1 MRLTFIS
8 AAIISFPMLAIAQ
21 EAVREG
27 HYRLQT
33 DGGEGTLIIE
43 KGRADLTVVRQGFCV
58 GGIVGNLAPVE
69 NRTTH
74 FTKIQDELACTVTV
88 NVDADGRPVYL
99 TPGYG
104 CTSFHGF
111 GCSFDA
117 RVTGLDVPISI
128 EAIDTAFNAR
138 STEERR
144 AIQIALRGLGKYNG
158 AIDGITGVGTRRGI
172 ISAARDI
179 VSTDSGVSLGSIES
193 AKQFMLNLINAEG
206 SENLASS
213 SPARESVVQSG
224 SDQIFLG
231 KWSCSLLGMDMKNN
245 FEFEDGVLKVG
256 MFDMQMPYDLVE
268 PIGSR
273 LNALSMELADGTV
286 LGLFDITQNS
296 MIMMGNGEIFDCE
309 KK

>member
-1 MRLTFIS
+1 MRLIFIS
-8 AAIISFPMLAIAQ
+8 AVIISFPMLAIAQ

-33 DGGEGTLIIE
+33 DGGEGTLTIE

-58 GGIVGNLAPVE
+58 GGVDGNLSPVE
-69 NRTTH
+69 NGITH
-74 FTKIQDELACTVTV
+74 FTTIQDELSCTVTV
-88 NVDADGRPVYL
+88 NVDAEGRPVYL

-111 GCSFDA
+111 GCSFNA

-144 AIQIALRGLGKYNG
+144 AIQIALRDLGKYNG

-179 VSTDSGVSLGSIES
+179 VSTDSGVSLANIEG
-193 AKQFMLNLINAEG
+193 AKQFMLNLINTEV
-206 SENLASS
+206 SESSASS
-213 SPARESVVQSG
+213 SPTRESVVQSS
-224 SDQIFLG
+224 SDQTFLG
-231 KWSCSLLGMDMKNN
+231 RWSCNLLGMDMKNN

-256 MFDMQMPYDLVE
+256 MFDMQMSYDLVE

-273 LNALSMELADGTV
+273 PNAWSMELADGTV
-286 LGLFDITQNS
+286 LGLFDITRNS
-296 MIMMGNGEIFDCE
+296 MIMMGNSEIFDC
-309 KK
+309 KKN